1 MPKENLNPEG
11 DEIVKDQ
18 LNPEE
23 EESEE
28 EDLEFLDEDF
38 EESDEEP
45 EKSDEEEDKPDEA
58 IDSLAAYN
66 AEMKKR
72 GLNYNFKS
80 WDDVYKSNKA
90 AADAISKKGMEEKK
104 EEVVVEAPKET
115 VVTPVT
121 TVPNISERLLK
132 VEQPESVFVLE
143 DIKRDHPGK
152 DVYDVWNSSEYYKRE
167 ALVRA
172 ETERN
177 KTRISTPSGGSEE
190 KPEVDEV
197 EQKFVN
203 NLPDKYKK

>member
-1 MPKENLNPEG
+1 MPKENLNPEE
-11 DEIVKDQ
+11 DEVVIDP

-45 EKSDEEEDKPDEA
+45 EKSDEEEDKPDA
-58 IDSLAAYN
+58 SLEAYN
-66 AEMKKR
+66 AEMRKR

-80 WDDVYKSNKA
+80 WDDVAKTNKSLQ
-90 AADAISKKGMEEKK
+90 DGISKKGMEEKK

-121 TVPNISERLLK
+121 TIPNISERLLK

-143 DIKRDHPGK
+143 DIKKDHPGK
-152 DVYDVWNSSEYYKRE
+152 DVYEVWDSSEYYKRE

-177 KTRISTPSGGSEE
+177 KTRISNPSGGSEE
-190 KPEVDEV
+190 TPEVDET
-197 EQKFVN
+197 EQKFMN

>member
-1 MPKENLNPEG
+1 MPKENLNPDG
-11 DEIVKDQ
+11 DEIVIDP
-18 LNPEE
+18 LNQEE

-45 EKSDEEEDKPDEA
+45 EKSDEEEDKPDN
-58 IDSLAAYN
+58 SLEAYN

-80 WDDVYKSNKA
+80 WDDVAKTNKSLQ
-90 AADAISKKGMEEKK
+90 DAIAKKGMEEKK
-104 EEVVVEAPKET
+104 EEVIVEAPKET

-177 KTRISTPSGGSEE
+177 KTRISNPSGGSEE

>member
-11 DEIVKDQ
+11 DEIVIDP

-45 EKSDEEEDKPDEA
+45 EKSDEEEDKPIE
-58 IDSLAAYN
+58 DSLEAYN

-104 EEVVVEAPKET
+104 EEVIVEAPKET
-115 VVTPVT
+115 PVV

-132 VEQPESVFVLE
+132 VEQPESVFVLD

-152 DVYDVWNSSEYYKRE
+152 DVYEVWDSSEYYKKE